1 MDIIAKIAHVLLT
14 TEFPMDK
21 VRRILTEAYQT
32 EQTDLA
38 EVHQL
43 VAEHLVASSKGEPDA
58 LRRGRALQRKTCI
71 EALERMRNWT
81 NGGEEQAA
89 EIMSWNAGDPPPSM
103 GEYADWV
110 LRYG

>member
-1 MDIIAKIAHVLLT
+1 MDIVAKIAHVLLT
-14 TEFPMDK
+14 SEFPMDK

-43 VAEHLVASSKGEPDA
+43 VAEHLVALAAGGAQTMRS
-58 LRRGRALQRKTCI
+58 GRVLQRKKCI

-81 NGGEEQAA
+81 NGGEAEAA
-89 EIMSWNAGDPPPSM
+89 EIMSWKDGDPPPSM